1 MSETRLLP
9 PHQPRST
16 GITQVAQIRKP
27 VTSSSQGHLSA
38 APGAS
43 AKIQASVLSARSGPT
58 GRPGKSSDATVELID
73 RQEVEGRRG
82 AAPRIVGPQA
92 PGQGPAVQM
101 VGRQRGSGQA
111 AGAAIP
117 GLDLAET
124 MLTASL
130 LEQYAERATSIGDVA
145 NAGVARSALA
155 KLAGNSRPV
164 QAAPVHGGAHAGP
177 HSGPIKANTTVEII
191 PAPVSATIST
201 APEATS
207 DDPKTAA

>member
-43 AKIQASVLSARSGPT
+43 AKIQASVLNARSGPV
-58 GRPGKSSDATVELID
+58 GRAGKSSDATVELIE
-73 RQEVEGRRG
+73 RHEVEGRRG
-82 AAPRIVGPQA
+82 AAPRAAAPQA
-92 PGQGPAVQM
+92 PGQGPAVQL
-101 VGRQRGSGQA
+101 VGRPRGAGQS

-117 GLDLAET
+117 GLDLSET

-130 LEQYAERATSIGDVA
+130 LEQYAERAAAAGDLA
-145 NAGVARSALA
+145 NASVAKAALG
-155 KLAGNSRPV
+155 KLAGNSRP
-164 QAAPVHGGAHAGP
+164 AAAASVIRGDSAL
-177 HSGPIKANTTVEII
+177 KTETTVEII
-191 PAPVSATIST
+191 AAPSSTPDATPTTGLGGSA
-201 APEATS
+201 A
-207 DDPKTAA
+207 